1 MYTLSFWKSHLGF
14 VAVDLLHQ
22 ESAPIEEDP
31 FTAYVSEAVT
41 QVSRMIEVHPKFLKK
56 SPR

>member
-1 MYTLSFWKSHLGF
+1 MYTLRSWKSHLGI

-22 ESAPIEEDP
+22 ESASIVADP
-31 FTAYVSEAVT
+31 FTAYVPGAVT
-41 QVSRMIEVHPKFLKK
+41 QVSRMTDVHPKFLKK